1 MSFRVLVVEDEAIA
15 AEAHAAYVG
24 RTPAFEL
31 AGIARSAREAVTFLQ
46 LDLDVDLLLLDMHL
60 PDGHGLTLLRHLR
73 AAGQLCDVI
82 AVTSAR
88 ELDVVRQAV
97 SQGVVSYLLKPFTYP
112 GFRAKLDQ
120 YASYR
125 ERLSEPSAAS
135 TQNEVDAAFALLRS
149 AGAPEL
155 PKGLSLSTLALVSGC
170 LQEGAAAASA
180 SEVAQRVGASRVTA
194 RRYLEHL
201 VNAGLAV
208 RETRF
213 GRSGRPEVEYGWRA
227 ARAESRTT
235 RPHESFGA
243 GPGG

>member
-1 MSFRVLVVEDEAIA
+1 MSFRVLVIEDEVIA

-24 RTPAFEL
+24 RIPAFEL
-31 AGIARSAREAVTFLQ
+31 AGVARSAREAVAFLSH
-46 LDLDVDLLLLDMHL
+46 DTDVDLLLLDLHL
-60 PDGHGLTLLRHLR
+60 PDGHGLSLLRHLR

-88 ELDVVRQAV
+88 DLDVVRQAV

-125 ERLSEPSAAS
+125 ERLSAPSVALAQ
-135 TQNEVDAAFALLRS
+135 TEVDAALALLRP
-149 AGAPEL
+149 AGASDL
-155 PKGLSLSTLALVSGC
+155 PKGLSLGTLALVTGC
-170 LQEGAAAASA
+170 LREGAEAASA
-180 SEVAQRVGASRVTA
+180 SEVAQRVGTSRVTA

-201 VNAGLAV
+201 VAAALAG

-213 GRSGRPEVEYGWRA
+213 GRSGRPEVQYRWVG
-227 ARAESRTT
+227 
-235 RPHESFGA
+235 
-243 GPGG
+243 GPST